1 MDMKRGNITISPN
14 GYVSIE
20 LSTDKTVWLNKSEI
34 ASLFAVSGAMV
45 ESNLK
50 TLLKSNPLY
59 AGRCLREV
67 KEQISGKQCRVELFN
82 FDVIVALSFKIDSY
96 VCTYFREWC
105 VKRIIASVT
114 AKSEIYIQI
123 DPRGVLN

>member
-1 MDMKRGNITISPN
+1 MERGNITISSN

-20 LSTDKTVWLNKSEI
+20 LSTDKTVWMNKSEI
-34 ASLFAVSGAMV
+34 ASLFAISGAMV
-45 ESNLK
+45 ETNLK

-59 AGRCLREV
+59 VGRCIREV
-67 KEQISGKQCRVELFN
+67 KEQINDKQCRIELFN
-82 FDVIVALSFKIDSY
+82 LDIIVALSFKIDSY

-105 VKRIIASVT
+105 VKRIIASTT

-123 DPRGVLN
+123 NPRAVLN

>member
-1 MDMKRGNITISPN
+1 MERGNITISPN

-20 LSTDKTVWLNKSEI
+20 LSTDKTVWMNKSEI

-45 ESNLK
+45 ETNLK

-59 AGRCLREV
+59 VGRCIREV
-67 KEQISGKQCRVELFN
+67 KEQINGKQCRIELFN
-82 FDVIVALSFKIDSY
+82 FDIIVALSFKIDSY
-96 VCTYFREWC
+96 VCAYFREWC
-105 VKRIIASVT
+105 VKRIIASTT

-123 DPRGVLN
+123 DPRAVLN